1 MSLGE
6 KIKEQRKQA
15 GLSQEQLAEK
25 LNVSRQAITKWE
37 TDKGIPDVA
46 NLLAIS
52 DEFGLSLDE
61 LIKGNVAVKKKIIA
75 DSSAKKWHILVIVYL
90 LAIVAYIAYFAVC
103 HRILMIGFLIATL
116 FMLFFE
122 LRIFIKERIYR
133 QGKNKRQNKSGGTK
147 EHNECHK
154 NHKIQSDNFWFVEK
168 IQGAHLYGS
177 SLVCALCET
186 EHPGHLNSGIFASLC
201 SKQGAAPLAPLCGYP
216 CMRKGATTFV
226 TPFASRG

>member
-6 KIKEQRKQA
+6 KIREQRKQA

-46 NLLAIS
+46 NLIAIS
-52 DEFGLSLDE
+52 DEFE
-61 LIKGNVAVKKKIIA
+61 LIKGDISVKKKIIA

-133 QGKNKRQNKSGGTK
+133 QGKN
-147 EHNECHK
+147 
-154 NHKIQSDNFWFVEK
+154 
-168 IQGAHLYGS
+168 
-177 SLVCALCET
+177 
-186 EHPGHLNSGIFASLC
+186 
-201 SKQGAAPLAPLCGYP
+201 SKGE
-216 CMRKGATTFV
+216 
-226 TPFASRG
+226 

>member
-6 KIKEQRKQA
+6 KIREQRKQA

-37 TDKGIPDVA
+37 TGKGIHDVA
-46 NLLAIS
+46 NLIAIS

-61 LIKGNVAVKKKIIA
+61 LIKGSDVAVKKKIIA

-90 LAIVAYIAYFAVC
+90 LAIVAYVIYFAVC

-122 LRIFIKERIYR
+122 LKIFIKERI
-133 QGKNKRQNKSGGTK
+133 SG
-147 EHNECHK
+147 
-154 NHKIQSDNFWFVEK
+154 
-168 IQGAHLYGS
+168 
-177 SLVCALCET
+177 
-186 EHPGHLNSGIFASLC
+186 
-201 SKQGAAPLAPLCGYP
+201 
-216 CMRKGATTFV
+216 
-226 TPFASRG
+226 

>member
-1 MSLGE
+1 MNYNMKEVGTRIKQLRKE
-6 KIKEQRKQA
+6 K
-15 GLSQEQLAEK
+15 GLTQEQLAEK

-37 TDKGIPDVA
+37 TDTGITDVA
-46 NLLAIS
+46 NLIAIS

-61 LIKGNVAVKKKIIA
+61 LIKGDVAVKKKIIA

-133 QGKNKRQNKSGGTK
+133 QGKNNK
-147 EHNECHK
+147 
-154 NHKIQSDNFWFVEK
+154 
-168 IQGAHLYGS
+168 
-177 SLVCALCET
+177 T
-186 EHPGHLNSGIFASLC
+186 E
-201 SKQGAAPLAPLCGYP
+201 
-216 CMRKGATTFV
+216 
-226 TPFASRG
+226 